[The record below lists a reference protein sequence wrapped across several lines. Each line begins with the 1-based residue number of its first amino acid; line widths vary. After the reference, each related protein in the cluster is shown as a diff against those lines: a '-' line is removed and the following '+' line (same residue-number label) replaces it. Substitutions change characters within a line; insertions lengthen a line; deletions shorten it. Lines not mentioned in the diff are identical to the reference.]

1 MAEIQKFLDKQ
12 GTSTLWSQVVAKI
25 NAIPQYD
32 DTQVKADIAA
42 NTESIAQANAK
53 IQTNADAI
61 AVLKGTKTTEGSV
74 AYQIAQ
80 IVADADESFDT
91 LKEIA
96 DWISSHGESASAMQ
110 TSISSNAED
119 IEILQE
125 LVGSTAVATQISQ
138 AIAAQDLN
146 KYALA
151 ENLITLSNELST
163 LKKTGSRLITTDEI
177 SKLSKLVMDE
187 NGSVSISGTV
197 AAGNVQGLSTVI
209 DERITTQVTAL
220 STEEIKA
227 VCV

>member
-42 NTESIAQANAK
+42 NAKSINDANTK
-53 IQTNADAI
+53 IKANTDAI
-61 AVLKGTKTTEGSV
+61 TVLKGGKTTEGSV

-80 IVADADESFDT
+80 IVAGANESFDT

-96 DWISSHGESASAMQ
+96 DWITTHGESASAMQ
-110 TSISSNAED
+110 TSITANADD
-119 IEILQE
+119 IEALQT

-138 AIAAQDLN
+138 AIAAQNLN

-151 ENLITLSNELST
+151 ENLTTLSNELST

-187 NGSVSISGTV
+187 DGSVSISGTV
-197 AAGNVQGLSTVI
+197 AAGNVQGLSAAI
-209 DERITTQVTAL
+209 DDRITTQVTAL
-220 STEEIKA
+220 SAEEIKA

>member
-61 AVLKGTKTTEGSV
+61 AVLKGAKTTEGSV

-80 IVADADESFDT
+80 IVAGADESFDT

-110 TSISSNAED
+110 TSIASNAED
-119 IEILQE
+119 IEVLQT

-138 AIAAQDLN
+138 AIAAQDLD

-151 ENLITLSNELST
+151 ENLTTLSNELSI

-177 SKLSKLVMDE
+177 SKLSKLVMEQD
-187 NGSVSISGTV
+187 GSVSISGTV